1 MDFRGVTAGY
11 RILDRPSHFIWR
23 KTTMLKRIDHVPF
36 AILLIATP
44 IIAATLS
51 LALGRYSMGITEPL
65 QILLNTFSDALFNDG
80 AENAGKTQ
88 IIIMGIRL
96 PRVILGLLCGC
107 GLAAAGA
114 GLQAL
119 LSNPLVSPDTL
130 GVASGASFGAAIAL
144 LFNKNLLVVQLSAL
158 IFGVLAM
165 YITYQA
171 GRQRG
176 QSSIIM
182 LVLAGT
188 VVTALFQAMVSLIK
202 YTADSEEK
210 LPAITYWLMG
220 SLNNATW
227 KGLAMGAPVIL
238 LGVAL
243 LIAIRWKC
251 NVLTLS
257 EDEAKSMGVNL
268 KTLRVI
274 IIVAATAI
282 IASCVSMC
290 GQIGWIGLIVPHICR
305 MLFGSDNSRVIP
317 ASASFGAVFMVL
329 LDTVARSATESEIPI
344 SILTAVVGAPF
355 FIILLKKTGGGW
367 K

>member
-1 MDFRGVTAGY
+1 
-11 RILDRPSHFIWR
+11 
-23 KTTMLKRIDHVPF
+23 MLKQMNRTVF
-36 AILLIATP
+36 VILLVATP
-44 IIAATLS
+44 VVAAVLS
-51 LALGRYSMGITEPL
+51 LAIGRYSMDFADPL
-65 QILLNTFSDALFNDG
+65 QILYNALFRGGSGNNLQ
-80 AENAGKTQ
+80 AHT
-88 IIIMGIRL
+88 IIMGIRL
-96 PRVILGLLCGC
+96 PRILLGLLCGC

-144 LFNKNLLVVQLSAL
+144 LFNQNLLIVQLSSL
-158 IFGVLAM
+158 IFGILAM

-176 QSSIIM
+176 QSSIVM

-227 KGLAMGAPVIL
+227 KGLAVGAPVIV
-238 LGVAL
+238 LGVAV

-257 EDEAKSMGVNL
+257 EDEAKSMGIHLNTV
-268 KTLRVI
+268 RVI
-274 IIVAATAI
+274 IIVAATSI

-290 GQIGWIGLIVPHICR
+290 GQIGWVGLIVPHICR
-305 MLFGSDNSRVIP
+305 MLFGSDNSRIIP
-317 ASASFGAVFMVL
+317 ASVSFGAGFMVL

-355 FIILLKKTGGGW
+355 FVMLLKKTGGGW